1 MAQQIALLAGHQE
14 RIFDQ
19 YLEAVRAY
27 FVEAAQRRRDVVGV
41 EVIELDV
48 VEALAGGALQL
59 LTQVAP
65 EACAIGIGRRLT
77 VSVVNIVGR
86 QIGRVIATVALIAL
100 VDLFAADRGR
110 RRPRGVVAE
119 LDNIARV
126 GRGIALEPDQVAQW
140 LGGKLAHRPKTW
152 PRRRN

>member
-1 MAQQIALLAGHQE
+1 MVSRPASWRSSCRLRGLPAPRSTTTSTADSWRSRSLSSPVTKSGFLTNTLRPCA
-14 RIFDQ
+14 RTS
-19 YLEAVRAY
+19 LK
-27 FVEAAQRRRDVVGV
+27 QRSDVVGV

-86 QIGRVIATVALIAL
+86 QIGRVIA
-100 VDLFAADRGR
+100 
-110 RRPRGVVAE
+110 
-119 LDNIARV
+119 
-126 GRGIALEPDQVAQW
+126 
-140 LGGKLAHRPKTW
+140 
-152 PRRRN
+152 